1 MFKKIIDLGSS
12 YKFSVLTAGIW
23 GDYKQPILPQEED
36 HAVVA
41 DEEDHAF
48 VADDKAPSEKDEPVE
63 PVVKRSVKRKVK
75 DPGYEFR
82 KQQLLC
88 QRTAEQSRGL
98 DEETKTFIT
107 GLFNTSFTTLKEE
120 LHKHVDHRFDKLDG
134 EIAQLK
140 QTVTSVIMSR
150 EDVPASTS
158 PTPSKVKSPRPQR
171 KVNKK

>member
-1 MFKKIIDLGSS
+1 MIFSLQNAVVFPYISCTGNNDVIAEVKFIRDDEKKDERVNKIMAMLDTKADWS
-12 YKFSVLTAGIW
+12 KVVWETE
-23 GDYKQPILPQEED
+23 QPILPQEED

-75 DPGYEFR
+75 DP
-82 KQQLLC
+82 
-88 QRTAEQSRGL
+88 
-98 DEETKTFIT
+98 
-107 GLFNTSFTTLKEE
+107 
-120 LHKHVDHRFDKLDG
+120 
-134 EIAQLK
+134 
-140 QTVTSVIMSR
+140 
-150 EDVPASTS
+150 ASTS